1 MLAPDSEDPD
11 HIARIAGGLRVSLA
25 LVSRRLKQLHVAG
38 DITIAEVSALARLE
52 REGPST
58 PGALAAWD
66 QISPQSMGATL
77 TSLEVQG
84 LVNRGTDPD
93 DGRRVVVSITEAGR
107 DTLVGGRRRRTEKV
121 AQALAKG
128 FTAAER
134 EQLES
139 VTPLLERLAQ
149 AI

>member
-1 MLAPDSEDPD
+1 
-11 HIARIAGGLRVSLA
+11 LA
-25 LVSRRLKQLHVAG
+25 LLSRRLKQLHVAG
-38 DITIAEVSALARLE
+38 DITIAEVSALALLE

-77 TSLEVQG
+77 ASLEAQG
-84 LVNRGTDPD
+84 LVDRGPDPE
-93 DGRRVVVSITEAGR
+93 DGRRVVLSITAPGR
-107 DTLVGGRRRRTEKV
+107 ETLVGGRRRRTEKV
-121 AQALAKG
+121 AQALGKS

-134 EQLES
+134 NQLET